1 MSHRSP
7 EASCC
12 TGSESVPSASR
23 LNGSSAAPPVVCMES
38 EGTTLSSKSPAIA
51 RFGQRRSVRPKAVS
65 APFAQ
70 ATRAEQEEEEEEAL
84 VASSLTSRAGWTAC
98 AHEHAPPPLEAD
110 AGCCMR
116 RRGAPRPL
124 RRCSSGISFAR
135 AVRAKAMKKFDCSQ
149 FGPGPLYRGC
159 LNRVQNVTLFTFT
172 LGKHSFDAKLFLAPV
187 ADIRPMQRFDN
198 ALAPVCH
205 GHGRL
210 PRP

>member
-70 ATRAEQEEEEEEAL
+70 ATRAEQEEEEEDDT
-84 VASSLTSRAGWTAC
+84 ASSLASRAGWTAC

-116 RRGAPRPL
+116 RRGAPRPR
-124 RRCSSGISFAR
+124 RRCSSGSEGISFAR
-135 AVRAKAMKKFDCSQ
+135 LCTVPVSVSFHCEQESPEVCTAQVWTR
-149 FGPGPLYRGC
+149 PLI
-159 LNRVQNVTLFTFT
+159 L
-172 LGKHSFDAKLFLAPV
+172 
-187 ADIRPMQRFDN
+187 
-198 ALAPVCH
+198 
-205 GHGRL
+205 RL
-210 PRP
+210 PVSEPSSER